1 MNFHQN
7 RYEQGQ
13 FKIAKI
19 SSKMFEDVDG
29 MLLNFLEVR
38 AVQDF
43 EEDSFFHE
51 YLLAKIGVDTAE
63 NELRSFLKIR
73 NLE

>member
-43 EEDSFFHE
+43 EEDSFFMS
-51 YLLAKIGVDTAE
+51 IC
-63 NELRSFLKIR
+63 LRRSASIQPRTSVPKFLK
-73 NLE
+73 NTQS

>member
-1 MNFHQN
+1 MIFHQN
-7 RYEQGQ
+7 RYKQGQ

-38 AVQDF
+38 AVQVEKAD
-43 EEDSFFHE
+43 
-51 YLLAKIGVDTAE
+51 
-63 NELRSFLKIR
+63 
-73 NLE
+73 